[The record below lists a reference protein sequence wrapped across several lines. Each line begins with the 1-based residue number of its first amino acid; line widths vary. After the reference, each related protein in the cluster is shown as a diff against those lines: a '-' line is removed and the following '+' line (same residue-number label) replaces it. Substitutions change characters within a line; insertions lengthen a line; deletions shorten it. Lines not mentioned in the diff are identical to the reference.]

1 MNTTTAVGELKKHLR
16 AGKTYRRAE
25 LAQWSKSV
33 DRHLQTLVE
42 EGSLKKLRTSLY
54 YCPKQSVFGEVPAD
68 DHDLV
73 RTFLKDDRFLL
84 TSPNAYNVL
93 GLGTTQLYNRRVVY
107 NHKRHGEFTLGGRTY
122 DFRVKHHF
130 PKKNVTEEFLV
141 VDLMNNVNTLA
152 EDKEELL
159 TRTREKALNMNPVRL
174 KRAVHQFAGASA
186 KKFFAEFLDVR

>member
-1 MNTTTAVGELKKHLR
+1 MSTTTVGELKRHLR
-16 AGKTYRRAE
+16 AGKTYRRAD
-25 LAQWSKSV
+25 LAPWSKSL
-33 DRHLQTLVE
+33 DRHLKFLVD

-107 NHKRHGEFTLGGRTY
+107 NHKRHGEFELGGRTY
-122 DFRVKHHF
+122 DFRLKHHF
-130 PKKNVTEEFLV
+130 PKKNVTEEFLL
-141 VDLMNNVNTLA
+141 VDMMNNLNELA
-152 EDKEELL
+152 EDQEELRA
-159 TRTREKALNMNPVRL
+159 RTREKAQSMNPVRL
-174 KRAVHQFAGASA
+174 KRAVHKFAGASA
-186 KKFFAEFLDVR
+186 KKFFSEFLNVR

>member
-16 AGKTYRRAE
+16 PGKTYRREE

-33 DRHLQTLVE
+33 DRHLQTLVQ

-54 YCPKQSVFGEVPAD
+54 YRPKQSVFGEVPAD

-107 NHKRHGEFTLGGRTY
+107 NHKRHGEFVLGGRNY
-122 DFRVKHHF
+122 EFRLKHHF
-130 PKKNVTEEFLV
+130 PKKNVTEEFLL
-141 VDLMNNVNTLA
+141 VDLMNNLNELA
-152 EDKEELL
+152 EDQEELRA
-159 TRTREKALNMNPVRL
+159 RTREKALSMNPARL
-174 KRAVHQFAGASA
+174 KRAVHEYAGASA
-186 KKFFAEFLDVR
+186 KKFFAGFLDVR

>member
-1 MNTTTAVGELKKHLR
+1 MSMTTVGELKKHLR

-33 DRHLQTLVE
+33 DRHLQTLVH
-42 EGSLKKLRTSLY
+42 EGSLKKLQTSLY
-54 YCPKQSVFGEVPAD
+54 YCPKKSAFGEVPAD

-107 NHKRHGEFTLGGRTY
+107 NHKRHGEFVLGGRTY
-122 DFRVKHHF
+122 EFRLKHHF
-130 PKKNVTEEFLV
+130 PKKTVTEEFLL
-141 VDLMNNVNTLA
+141 VDLMNNLNDLA
-152 EDKEELL
+152 EDQEELR
-159 TRTREKALNMNPVRL
+159 TRTREKAMSMNPVRL
-174 KRAVHQFAGASA
+174 KRAVHEFAGASA
-186 KKFFAEFLDVR
+186 KKFFAEFLDVH